1 MNSPAVNPFHIPANR
16 RFRTSWLCVY
26 FLLLLFICI
35 DGLTAKAI
43 SLQFVPYSSEVEQ
56 FRYQVNDVQPENW
69 LTVTGN
75 EGLISLEQFDRDT
88 DVLYLQQYTAEDFWG
103 EAYPF
108 IYNRDDQRWE
118 FYSKDQAISSQK
130 GSFSLLNV
138 HSLEVRGQYSYPFG
152 YCSEYYG
159 PGFGAVAKLNFFHTK
174 KLLFTTNLSYQKMSS
189 NTSWVSSFHEVG
201 ISLGLAI
208 PFYLTEFIH
217 LQLELSSGAMLHLVH
232 GDVSGSGAQDLSL
245 FVDPLVHI
253 AATVLIDIQEGL
265 QLSLSPG
272 IVWFLERGAVGQ
284 AASLQ
289 AGLRMYRREMV

>member
-1 MNSPAVNPFHIPANR
+1 MNSLVVIQSHVPASR

-35 DGLTAKAI
+35 DGLAAKPI

-56 FRYQVNDVQPENW
+56 FRYQVNDVNPENW
-69 LTVTGN
+69 VTVTGN
-75 EGLISLEQFDRDT
+75 EGVINLEYFNRDE
-88 DVLYLQQYTAEDFWG
+88 DVLYLQQYTAEDLWG
-103 EAYPF
+103 DAYPF
-108 IYNRDDQRWE
+108 IYNSDTQKWE
-118 FYSKDQAISSQK
+118 FYSKVQAISSQK
-130 GSFSLLNV
+130 GGLSLLNV

-159 PGFGAVAKLNFFHTK
+159 PGFGAVAKLNFLHTK
-174 KLLFTTNLSYQKMSS
+174 NLLFTTNLSYQKMSS

-201 ISLGLAI
+201 ISLGIAI

-232 GDVSGSGAQDLSL
+232 GDVAGSGAQDLSL

-253 AATVLIDIQEGL
+253 AATLLIDIQEGL

-272 IVWFLERGAVGQ
+272 ILWFLESGAVGQ
-284 AASLQ
+284 AVSLQ
-289 AGLRMYRREMV
+289 AGC